1 MPPTSSRLRCCI
13 SADWPLSTCLQQPT
27 SHSTGHL
34 QRHAFKSPA
43 HLHKVHKLSGR
54 GKAWE
59 LCACD
64 RALWQQGCLSTASNP
79 TRQKGPHDC
88 RNTEVGFAMASLSYS
103 TVISAHLAAV
113 DVQLAAAAVGDGE
126 GAVGAQRQPSLE
138 ARHPRRI
145 PLPAQIHVHL
155 RIASPNLGK
164 QTNVQQTPGNGC

>member
-1 MPPTSSRLRCCI
+1 MLHQRRLAPLHLLTTTHESFDRPPAETRI
-13 SADWPLSTCLQQPT
+13 Y
-27 SHSTGHL
+27 
-34 QRHAFKSPA
+34 
-43 HLHKVHKLSGR
+43 LHKVHKLPGR

-88 RNTEVGFAMASLSYS
+88 RNTEVGCAMASLSHS

-126 GAVGAQRQPSLE
+126 GAVGAQRQPSLV

-164 QTNVQQTPGNGC
+164 QTYVQQTPGNGC